1 MNPFGFIL
9 SARNIDTPDQVRALC
24 DDYREAVAWEC
35 PITID
40 QEGGRVQRLRSPTW
54 RKWVPPW
61 TLSPRLAL
69 AHELR
74 DIGIDSNCAPMVD
87 VANTETHPFLRNCCY
102 GTDVLTVAAMGCAV
116 ADGLLDGGVCLSSSI
131 SWDMIARPLT
141 AILTCPK

>member
-1 MNPFGFIL
+1 MDATILDGDGLRLTACEVTLFQDVNPFGFIL

-54 RKWVPPW
+54 REWVPPLDFI
-61 TLSPRLAL
+61 TAAGTNAQRAMYLRHRII

-87 VANTETHPFLRNCCY
+87 VANTETHLFY
-102 GTDVLTVAAMGCAV
+102 ATVAMALM
-116 ADGLLDGGVCLSSSI
+116 S
-131 SWDMIARPLT
+131 
-141 AILTCPK
+141 